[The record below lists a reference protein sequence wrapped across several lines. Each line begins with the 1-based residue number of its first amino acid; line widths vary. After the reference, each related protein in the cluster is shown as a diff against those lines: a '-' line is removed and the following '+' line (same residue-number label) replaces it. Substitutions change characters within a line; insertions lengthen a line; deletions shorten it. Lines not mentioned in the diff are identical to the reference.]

1 MIPAQLCEE
10 VFVAS
15 RANRVSLRGIWH
27 MGCAARWAVSVQ
39 SKKASWTRCFIPRP
53 SNCCEGRDPF
63 PNFSICSR
71 GQHNKRPAVKQGP
84 DLYLEPK
91 WLRCWHY
98 LRCTLD
104 SKMLVQIPC
113 SWPIIK
119 TTLLLR
125 GSKRL
130 QLAQSAQLPR
140 MDLLDATT
148 MPCVCSVAGHL
159 SDLPRIYI
167 LSKCIATKYFE
178 KSEANQN
185 LVHKST

>member
-1 MIPAQLCEE
+1 M
-10 VFVAS
+10 
-15 RANRVSLRGIWH
+15 
-27 MGCAARWAVSVQ
+27 
-39 SKKASWTRCFIPRP
+39 
-53 SNCCEGRDPF
+53 
-63 PNFSICSR
+63 
-71 GQHNKRPAVKQGP
+71 KQGP

-91 WLRCWHY
+91 WLWYWHY

-119 TTLLLR
+119 TTLFLR
-125 GSKRL
+125 GSKCL

-178 KSEANQN
+178 KIRSEPEPRSQIHLKLPGHVLLLLKKHSASGSSFLLSSKDQESLN
-185 LVHKST
+185 LLDATIRCFELLLCHV